1 VRISDI
7 IGEKRQSA
15 PISPV
20 AGIGPGGKGMLL
32 ERAGADREYFPLTK
46 QNGSPQ

>member
-15 PISPV
+15 PTSLV
-20 AGIGPGGKGMLL
+20 AAGIGP
-32 ERAGADREYFPLTK
+32 ALTK
-46 QNGSPQ
+46 QNGSSQ